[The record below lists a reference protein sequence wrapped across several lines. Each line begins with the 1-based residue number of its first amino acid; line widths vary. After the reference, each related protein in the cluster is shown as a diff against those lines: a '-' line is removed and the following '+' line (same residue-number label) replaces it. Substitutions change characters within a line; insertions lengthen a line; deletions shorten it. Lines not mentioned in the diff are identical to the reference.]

1 VPRPHAA
8 PVRGYARDVP
18 VGRATRPGLWWDI
31 GAILGFIAG
40 AFYLTSRLWRGL
52 SHVRGTNA
60 PDQAQFEWMLAH
72 GARVVRHLDYPF
84 VTTKM
89 NAPDGVNLMANT
101 SVLGLS
107 VPMSPLTLVFGPHTT
122 FALLM
127 TTAYAATGIAWY
139 YVLSR
144 HVVAAPGAA
153 VLGAAFCAFA
163 PGMVSHGNGHPNI
176 VAQFLVPFIVWRA
189 LTLGRSGRPFREGT
203 VLGLLVTW
211 QAFINEEI
219 LLLTALGVGSF
230 TLIVGLFRRVHR
242 QRIVPFLASLGVAVL
257 IAGALLAYPL
267 LVQFT
272 GPGTYHGLSANIQQ
286 YGANL
291 ASYPAF
297 SQLSL
302 AGSEHTARGLAQN
315 PTEENSFLGWPSL
328 ILVGAVVTYLS
339 RKLTALAVAATGAV
353 FAICSLGP
361 VVKWRS
367 TGLGSGPWAAMQ
379 SLPILDTVVPTRFA
393 LATVPITGVLLA
405 MGWDQWRRHGQ
416 PHARTRAVREG
427 GWRSNRLGRSL
438 RYASYALVP
447 AAFAAALLPAA
458 PRPLPVVHQAKT
470 PALLVNGRLHEY
482 LTGNRSVVFVP
493 PPQSRYPEPL
503 AWAAQAGLSFRIS
516 RGYFLGPATGS
527 DEPGGP
533 KHSIFSAPPRPT
545 SSLLMAV
552 HDRRWNPRITERMRD
567 QAAADMRYWRAGAV
581 VLVPGRSTGPLL
593 RTTTGLLGIQPQW
606 MDGAWLWD
614 VRQLR

>member
-1 VPRPHAA
+1 MPICP
-8 PVRGYARDVP
+8 
-18 VGRATRPGLWWDI
+18 TSRPGLRWDL
-31 GAILGFIAG
+31 GAVLGFVAG
-40 AFYLTSRLWRGL
+40 AGYLTSRLWRDL
-52 SHVRGTNA
+52 PRVRGTNA

-84 VTTKM
+84 ASAQM

-101 SVLGLS
+101 SILGLS
-107 VPMSPLTLVFGPHTT
+107 VPMSPLTLTLGPHTT
-122 FALLM
+122 FAVLL
-127 TTAYAATGIAWY
+127 TVAYAATGIAWY

-144 HVVAAPGAA
+144 HVVASPGAA
-153 VLGAAFCAFA
+153 VLGAAFCTFA

-176 VAQFLVPFIVWRA
+176 VAQFLVPLIVWRA

-203 VLGLLVTW
+203 TLGVLVTW
-211 QAFINEEI
+211 QAFINEEV
-219 LLLTALGVGSF
+219 LLLTAVGVACF
-230 TLIVGLFRRVHR
+230 IAIVGLFRRAYR
-242 QRIVPFLASLGVAVL
+242 RRILPFLAAGGVAALV
-257 IAGALLAYPL
+257 AGALLAYPL
-267 LVQFT
+267 WVQFR

-297 SQLSL
+297 SQLSW
-302 AGSEHTARGLAQN
+302 AGSARTVRGLAQN
-315 PTEENSFLGWPSL
+315 PTEENAFLGWPSL
-328 ILVGAVVTYLS
+328 LLVGAVITYLS
-339 RKLTALAVAATGAV
+339 RRLAALAVAATGAL
-353 FAICSLGP
+353 FAVCSLGP

-367 TGLGSGPWAAMQ
+367 TGLGSGPWAALN

-393 LATVPITGVLLA
+393 LATVPVTGVLLA
-405 MGWDQWRRHGQ
+405 MGWDQWRRQG
-416 PHARTRAVREG
+416 
-427 GWRSNRLGRSL
+427 RLEVTSAFGRSV

-458 PRPLPVVHQAKT
+458 PRPLPVVHRAET
-470 PALLVNGRLHEY
+470 PALLVNGRLDEY
-482 LTGNRSVVFVP
+482 VTGHRSVVFVP
-493 PPQSRYPEPL
+493 PPQSRYPDPL
-503 AWAAQAGLSFRIS
+503 AWAAQAGLGFRIS

-527 DEPGGP
+527 DEPDGP

-552 HDRRWNPRITERMRD
+552 HDRRWNPKITEKMRD
-567 QAAADMRYWRAGAV
+567 QAVADLRYWRAGAI

-593 RTTTGLLGIQPQW
+593 RTTTGLLGTAPQW

-614 VRQLR
+614 VRDLG

>member
-1 VPRPHAA
+1 
-8 PVRGYARDVP
+8 VP
-18 VGRATRPGLWWDI
+18 VGPTSRPGLRWDL
-31 GAILGFIAG
+31 GAVLGFVAAAG
-40 AFYLTSRLWRGL
+40 YLTSRLWRHL
-52 SHVRGTNA
+52 PRVRGTNA

-84 VTTKM
+84 VTNQM
-89 NAPDGVNLMANT
+89 NTPDGVNLMANT

-107 VPMSPLTLVFGPHTT
+107 VPMSPLTLTVGPHTT
-122 FALLM
+122 FAVLL
-127 TTAYAATGIAWY
+127 TLAYAATGIGWY

-144 HVVAAPGAA
+144 HVVTFPGAA

-176 VAQFLVPFIVWRA
+176 VAQFLVPFLVWRA
-189 LTLGRSGRPFREGT
+189 VTLGSSGRPWRDGA

-219 LLLTALGVGSF
+219 LLLAAVGAGSF
-230 TLIVGLFRRVHR
+230 IAIVGLFRRAYWR
-242 QRIVPFLASLGVAVL
+242 RILPFLASLGVAALV
-257 IAGALLAYPL
+257 AGVLLAYPL
-267 LVQFT
+267 WVQFT
-272 GPGTYHGLSANIQQ
+272 GPGSYHGLSANIQQ

-297 SQLSL
+297 SRLSW
-302 AGSEHTARGLAQN
+302 AGSERTVRGLAQN

-328 ILVGAVVTYLS
+328 ILVGGVVTYLS
-339 RKLTALAVAATGAV
+339 RRVAALAVAATGAV

-367 TGLGSGPWAAMQ
+367 TGLGSGPWAALQ
-379 SLPILDTVVPTRFA
+379 SLPVLDTVVPTRFA
-393 LATVPITGVLLA
+393 LATVPVTGVLLA
-405 MGWDQWRRHGQ
+405 MGWDQWRRRGQ
-416 PHARTRAVREG
+416 LQARTRAGREG
-427 GWRSNRLGRSL
+427 EWSGLGRTL

-447 AAFAAALLPAA
+447 AAFAAALLPSA

-470 PALLVNGRLHEY
+470 PALLLNGRLGEY

-527 DEPGGP
+527 DEPDGP

-545 SSLLMAV
+545 SSLWMAV
-552 HDRRWNPRITERMRD
+552 HDRTWTPHITERMRE
-567 QAAADMRYWRAGAV
+567 QAAVDLRYWRAGAV
-581 VLVPGRSTGPLL
+581 VLVPGRHTGPLL
-593 RTTTGLLGIQPQW
+593 RTTAGLLGSQPQW
-606 MDGAWLWD
+606 TDGAWVWD
-614 VRQLR
+614 VRRLG

>member
-1 VPRPHAA
+1 M
-8 PVRGYARDVP
+8 VP
-18 VGRATRPGLWWDI
+18 VGSATRPGLRWDI
-31 GAILGFIAG
+31 GAVIGFLAG
-40 AFYLTSRLWRGL
+40 AFYLTSRLWRDL
-52 SHVRGTNA
+52 SHARGTNA

-84 VTTKM
+84 ASTRM

-101 SVLGLS
+101 SILGLS
-107 VPMSPLTLVFGPHTT
+107 VPLSPLTLLFGPHTT
-122 FALLM
+122 FAVLL
-127 TTAYAATGIAWY
+127 TTAYAATAIAWY

-144 HVVAAPGAA
+144 HVVACPGAA
-153 VLGAAFCAFA
+153 LVGAAFCAFA

-189 LTLGRSGRPFREGT
+189 LTLGRSGRPVREGT

-219 LLLTALGVGSF
+219 LLLAAVGVGVF
-230 TLIVGLFRRVHR
+230 IAIVGLFRRGYR
-242 QRIVPFLASLGVAVL
+242 RRTVPFLASLGIAAL
-257 IAGALLAYPL
+257 ISGALLSYPL
-267 LVQFT
+267 WVQFT
-272 GPGTYHGLSANIQQ
+272 GPGTYRGLSANIQQ

-297 SQLSL
+297 SRLSW
-302 AGSEHTARGLAQN
+302 AGSERTVRGLAQN

-328 ILVGAVVTYLS
+328 ILVGAVVTFLS
-339 RKLTALAVAATGAV
+339 RRVIALAVAGTGAI

-367 TGLGSGPWAAMQ
+367 TGLGSGPWAALN

-405 MGWDQWRRHGQ
+405 MGWDQWRQRGQ
-416 PHARTRAVREG
+416 PQGRSGVGREG
-427 GWRSNRLGRSL
+427 GWGLNRLGRSM
-438 RYASYALVP
+438 RNVSYALVP

-458 PRPLPVVHQAKT
+458 PRPLPVVHQART
-470 PALLVNGRLHEY
+470 PAVLLNGELAEY

-503 AWAAQAGLSFRIS
+503 AWAAEAGLSFRMS
-516 RGYFLGPATGS
+516 RGYFLGPASGS
-527 DEPGGP
+527 DEPDGP

-552 HDRRWNPRITERMRD
+552 HDRTWTPKVTQRMRD
-567 QAAADMRYWRAGAV
+567 QAVADMRYWRAGVV
-581 VLVPGRSTGPLL
+581 VLVPGRHTGPLL
-593 RTTTGLLGIQPQW
+593 RTTTGLLGIEPQW
-606 MDGAWLWD
+606 TDGAWLWD
-614 VRQLR
+614 VRRLG

>member
-1 VPRPHAA
+1 VPI
-8 PVRGYARDVP
+8 
-18 VGRATRPGLWWDI
+18 GRATRPGLWWDI
-31 GAILGFIAG
+31 GAILGFITG
-40 AFYLTSRLWRGL
+40 AFYLTSRLWQDL
-52 SHVRGTNA
+52 SQVRGTNA

-84 VTTKM
+84 VSTRM

-107 VPMSPLTLVFGPHTT
+107 VPMSPLTLAVGPHAT

-127 TTAYAATGIAWY
+127 TIAYAATGIAWY

-144 HVVAAPGAA
+144 HVVRSPGAA
-153 VLGAAFCAFA
+153 ALGAAFCAFA

-176 VAQFLVPFIVWRA
+176 VAQFLVPFIVWRT
-189 LTLGRSGRPFREGT
+189 LTLGRSRGVGPPDRGVGKISRPFREGT
-203 VLGLLVTW
+203 ALGLLVTW

-230 TLIVGLFRRVHR
+230 TAIVGLFRRAHR
-242 QRIVPFLASLGVAVL
+242 RRIVPFLASLGVAML

-267 LVQFT
+267 WVQFN

-297 SQLSL
+297 SQLSW
-302 AGSEHTARGLAQN
+302 AGSARTVRGLAQN

-339 RKLTALAVAATGAV
+339 RKLTALAVAATGLV

-367 TGLGSGPWAAMQ
+367 TGLGSGPWAAVQ

-416 PHARTRAVREG
+416 LEVRTGFA
-427 GWRSNRLGRSL
+427 RSL

-458 PRPLPVVHQAKT
+458 PRPLPVVHQAKA
-470 PALLVNGRLHEY
+470 PALLLNGELGKY
-482 LTGNRSVVFVP
+482 LTGNRTVVFVP
-493 PPQSRYPEPL
+493 PPQSRYPDPM
-503 AWAAQAGLSFRIS
+503 AWAAKAGLSFRIS

-527 DEPGGP
+527 DEPDGP
-533 KHSIFSAPPRPT
+533 KHSIFTAPPRPT

-552 HDRRWNPRITERMRD
+552 HDRRWNPRITGRMRD
-567 QAAADMRYWRAGAV
+567 QAAADLRYWRAGVV

-593 RTTTGLLGIQPQW
+593 RTTTGLLGVQPQW
-606 MDGAWLWD
+606 KDGAWLWD